1 MENFWVFLKEANL
14 DTKKHQIEGV
24 KWCLE
29 KELRGTT
36 IYKQNIRGGIIADD
50 MGLGKTIQM
59 LGIIVANI
67 KPHTLI
73 VLPRSLLEQWTNIFI
88 KMLGHKPLIYHGADK
103 KHITPK
109 ILWEYPVP
117 IVLTTYGVL
126 VNDKTLYR
134 IKWDRIIY
142 DEAHHLRNVNTKIS
156 KCAKRIKSNVTW
168 LVTGT
173 PIQNYKS
180 DLYSLCEVLKIPENY
195 YTNPENLLE
204 FKKTFLLRRTKE
216 QVNMYIPKLN
226 TSKIEIK
233 WSNKYEENFAKNI
246 HASLSFS
253 NVSKHSNS
261 YAAMLT
267 NETLSS
273 LIRSRQMC
281 IYPRLIKKKLTQ
293 LLTKEENSLVAEKI
307 NTHVTLK
314 LAKFKNIFGIQP
326 EMNIWEFAGIS
337 IHPNM
342 DEFISVHNALNSST
356 KIDAVIN
363 KIVQRKNN
371 NNSKLIFCH
380 FRGEID
386 IIKKTLEKHNI
397 CVCVFDGRTSNKERN
412 KILNNKCDVLILQI
426 QTGCEGLNLQ
436 QFSEIYFVSPHWNPA
451 IEDQAIARCHRIG
464 QTKEVNVFRF
474 FMEGFN
480 TEKNSKT
487 IDKYTENIQINKR
500 TIIKLL

>member
-1 MENFWVFLKEANL
+1 
-14 DTKKHQIEGV
+14 
-24 KWCLE
+24 
-29 KELRGTT
+29 
-36 IYKQNIRGGIIADD
+36 
-50 MGLGKTIQM
+50 
-59 LGIIVANI
+59 
-67 KPHTLI
+67 
-73 VLPRSLLEQWTNIFI
+73 
-88 KMLGHKPLIYHGADK
+88 
-103 KHITPK
+103 
-109 ILWEYPVP
+109 
-117 IVLTTYGVL
+117 
-126 VNDKTLYR
+126 
-134 IKWDRIIY
+134 
-142 DEAHHLRNVNTKIS
+142 
-156 KCAKRIKSNVTW
+156 
-168 LVTGT
+168 
-173 PIQNYKS
+173 
-180 DLYSLCEVLKIPENY
+180 
-195 YTNPENLLE
+195 
-204 FKKTFLLRRTKE
+204 
-216 QVNMYIPKLN
+216 
-226 TSKIEIK
+226 
-233 WSNKYEENFAKNI
+233 
-246 HASLSFS
+246 
-253 NVSKHSNS
+253 
-261 YAAMLT
+261 MLT

>member
-1 MENFWVFLKEANL
+1 MENFWVFLKKANL
-14 DTKKHQIEGV
+14 ETKKHQIEGV

-29 KELRGTT
+29 KELQGTT

-156 KCAKRIKSNVTW
+156 KCAKKIKSNVTW

-216 QVNMYIPKLN
+216 QVNMSIPKLN

-253 NVSKHSNS
+253 NV
-261 YAAMLT
+261 
-267 NETLSS
+267 
-273 LIRSRQMC
+273 
-281 IYPRLIKKKLTQ
+281 
-293 LLTKEENSLVAEKI
+293 
-307 NTHVTLK
+307 
-314 LAKFKNIFGIQP
+314 
-326 EMNIWEFAGIS
+326 
-337 IHPNM
+337 
-342 DEFISVHNALNSST
+342 
-356 KIDAVIN
+356 
-363 KIVQRKNN
+363 
-371 NNSKLIFCH
+371 
-380 FRGEID
+380 
-386 IIKKTLEKHNI
+386 
-397 CVCVFDGRTSNKERN
+397 
-412 KILNNKCDVLILQI
+412 
-426 QTGCEGLNLQ
+426 
-436 QFSEIYFVSPHWNPA
+436 
-451 IEDQAIARCHRIG
+451 
-464 QTKEVNVFRF
+464 
-474 FMEGFN
+474 
-480 TEKNSKT
+480 
-487 IDKYTENIQINKR
+487 
-500 TIIKLL
+500 